1 MIFEVCTDSLDGAL
15 AAGKFGA
22 KRIELC
28 SALSVGGLT
37 PNYGLIQTCVE
48 KSSVEVHVIIRPRE
62 GDFIYNSQEIEIMK
76 KDIEAAKK
84 AGATGVVFGVLNEK
98 NEISKANKELFD
110 FSKSLVLEVTFHRAF
125 DFVPDY
131 HAAVQKII
139 EYGFNRLLTSGLEVT
154 AIKGFS
160 VIQELQATYGDKIQ
174 IMAGSGIS
182 AANVLKLAEAGIEN
196 IHFTA
201 RKSIPSTNSFSMGE
215 NIVVDEDKIRSIVH
229 QF

>member
-28 SALSVGGLT
+28 AALSVGGLT
-37 PNYGLIQTCVE
+37 PNYGLIQACIE

-62 GDFIYNSQEIEIMK
+62 GDFNYNLQEIEIMK
-76 KDIEAAKK
+76 KDIEVAKN

-98 NEISKANKELFD
+98 NEISKANKDLFD
-110 FSKSLVLEVTFHRAF
+110 FSKSFALEVTFHRAF

-131 HAAVQKII
+131 HTAIEKII
-139 EYGFNRLLTSGLEVT
+139 EYGFDRLLTSGLEQT
-154 AIKGFS
+154 AIEGFS
-160 VIQELQATYGDKIQ
+160 VIKELQVTYGDKIQ
-174 IMAGSGIS
+174 IMAGSGIT

-196 IHFTA
+196 FHFTA
-201 RKSIPSTNSFSMGE
+201 RKSIPSKDSFSMGK
-215 NIVVDEDKIRSIVH
+215 NFVVDEDKIQNIIN